1 MERSGYGHI
10 SAVRRAR
17 VRPMPPGNG
26 VEMPPAPPSVSN
38 RPKAGAAHD
47 GDEEEAPRH
56 PTAPLTSLVI
66 GAIGVVFGD
75 IGTSP
80 LYAFKECIVGE
91 HAVEATR
98 NNVLGVLSLIVWSL
112 TLVVTV
118 KYLLFV
124 MRADNQGEGGI
135 LALLALTPERM
146 RGKGTSIGWVALLV
160 IAGASLLYGD
170 GMITPAISVL
180 SAVEGLGEEAPKLKQ
195 YVVPITC
202 ALLLLLFFIQKN
214 GTAKVGQ
221 LFGPIMIAW
230 FVTIAG
236 LGAYHL
242 SKNPGVCAAIDPRH
256 AVVFFQEHKL
266 RGILVLGSV
275 VLAITGGEALYAD
288 MGHFGK
294 KPIRLAWLCLV
305 FPALLLAYFG
315 MGAIVLT
322 DPTAASNPFY
332 SMVPRG
338 AATYA
343 LVGLAAAATIIAS
356 QALIS
361 GAFSL
366 TNQAVQLGFFPRVTI
381 KHTSGEAEGQIYV
394 PEINWMLCIMCLALV
409 AWAETSSK
417 LAAAYGIAVT
427 GTMVITSIVFFVV
440 IRTTWKWPLWRA
452 LPLLFFFLSFDVPFF
467 IANAAK
473 FFHGG
478 YIPVIIGAIFFTVMV
493 VWRRGR
499 RMLSDALAARTQ
511 PVEEFIIRYCSGEG
525 GFRDTR
531 DKTGRGLVARIPG
544 AGVVMS
550 SHPEG
555 IPPVVVHHVE
565 RLHVLHETIL
575 LLTIVTA
582 RVPYVHGARTTLE
595 HLGGGIHRMLGSY
608 GFMETPDVPALLG
621 EAKQKGFAVDL
632 DEVTYFLGRE
642 TMLAGPGGQMGE
654 IEESIFAFLTRN
666 SRPATAH
673 FKLPPNQVIE
683 IGTQIDL

>member
-1 MERSGYGHI
+1 
-10 SAVRRAR
+10 
-17 VRPMPPGNG
+17 MPPGNG
-26 VEMPPAPPSVSN
+26 GNGESSAPPSVS
-38 RPKAGAAHD
+38 RPQTGRSAREGND
-47 GDEEEAPRH
+47 H
-56 PTAPLTSLVI
+56 PSAPLSSLVV
-66 GAIGVVFGD
+66 GAVGVVFGD

-118 KYLLFV
+118 KYLMFV

-146 RGKGTSIGWVALLV
+146 RGKGLSIGWVALLV

-180 SAVEGLGEEAPKLKQ
+180 SAVEGLGEEAPQLRQ

-202 ALLLLLFFIQKN
+202 ALLLLLFFIQKH
-214 GTAKVGQ
+214 GTARVGQ
-221 LFGPIMIAW
+221 LFGPIMIVW
-230 FVTIAG
+230 FLTIAG

-242 SKNPGVCAAIDPRH
+242 TKNPSVFAAVDPRH

-315 MGAIVLT
+315 MGAIVLA

-332 SMVPRG
+332 AMVPRG
-338 AATYA
+338 GAAYA
-343 LVGLAAAATIIAS
+343 LVGIATAATIIAS

-394 PEINWMLCIMCLALV
+394 PEINWILCIACLALV
-409 AWAETSSK
+409 AWAESSSK

-427 GTMVITSIVFFVV
+427 GTMVITSVVFFVV
-440 IRTTWKWPLWRA
+440 IRSTWNWPLWRA
-452 LPLLFFFLSFDVPFF
+452 LPLLVFFLSFDIPFF
-467 IANAAK
+467 VANAAK
-473 FFHGG
+473 FVHGG
-478 YIPVIIGAIFFTVMV
+478 YIPVIIGAAFFTVMV

-499 RMLSDALAARTQ
+499 RMLADALAARTK
-511 PVEEFIIRYCSGEG
+511 PVDEFVARYCTADASG
-525 GFRDTR
+525 
-531 DKTGRGLVARIPG
+531 KGLIARIPG
-544 AGVVMS
+544 TGVVMS
-550 SHPEG
+550 SHAEG

-565 RLHVLHETIL
+565 RLHVLNEKVL

-582 RVPYVHGARTTLE
+582 RVPYVQGARTTWE
-595 HLGGGIHRMLGSY
+595 DLGGGLHRMLGTY
-608 GFMETPDVPALLG
+608 GFMETPDVPALLR
-621 EAKQKGFAVDL
+621 EAKHAGHDIEVD
-632 DEVTYFLGRE
+632 DVTYFLGRE